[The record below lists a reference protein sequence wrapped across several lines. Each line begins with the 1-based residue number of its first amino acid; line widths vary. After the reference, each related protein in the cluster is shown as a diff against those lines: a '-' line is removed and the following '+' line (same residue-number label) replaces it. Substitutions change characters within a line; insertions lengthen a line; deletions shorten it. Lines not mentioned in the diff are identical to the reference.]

1 MEDLQPMSA
10 VEEASFCVELMKRLN
25 IQRKQDYLCDI
36 TLVTNDDREF
46 KAHRNVL
53 SAASPFFCK
62 LLESDMKENREG
74 IIRFEEISGCVM
86 EDVLEF
92 IYTGTVEVT
101 QENAKELIAAG
112 NYLMIPS
119 LKTVSGRFLEDEMT
133 DSNCISTFYFA
144 EKYDCVELIRD
155 SREFIHQN
163 FASVGEMDEFL
174 SLEAKE
180 VAVWISSDEIAV
192 EVEADV
198 FKIILKWVEHSKSE
212 RKAAFE
218 ELFRHVRLSFLSRD
232 CLEDVVTNE
241 LVRENLACVK
251 LVMDATVKMATFAS
265 EEDLPQS
272 PRKGLETRVIL
283 ACGGKFTFCYLPE
296 ENQWKRLPD
305 GSTERNQKTQM
316 LTFRDQ
322 LYTFKEFSKAEKY
335 DPVFNG
341 WSKSD
346 LIDVSADSAIVTVVK
361 GDMYAIEVNKPVGKS
376 TIKRYNVEL
385 CTWQTVVE
393 SPQGCRN
400 SCCVIAGGS
409 YLYLLGGSAPGN
421 ASYVTKAEIF
431 NIAETQW
438 EEIAD
443 MQQGRGGAFGVASE
457 GKIFVAGGLNEKN
470 KVSKKSEMYNVSTN
484 EWHVIGSLNTWRVY
498 GSMVC
503 LSGTCYVLGGTKN
516 NRDRLLSVEC
526 YDSTEDKWIEKT
538 SIPVER
544 YSTENK
550 NTFTGCVMKLS
561 KGVLEKSDSIKEE
574 LIGFGVISDPAV
586 MPTLFRTSPAG
597 TAGFQFGA
605 SPAGTAGFQ
614 FGASPA
620 GTAGFR
626 FSASSA
632 ASVSTT
638 RSGLI
643 FSTGTLPSTT
653 LASAVTTS
661 FSFGASSAASV
672 SSARS
677 GLTFVTTTSAFGQPA
692 AFRVPI
698 FELSDDDND
707 DDDDDDDDDDGD
719 DDGDD

>member
-10 VEEASFCVELMKRLN
+10 IEQTSFCVELMKRLN
-25 IQRKQDYLCDI
+25 IQRKQDYLCDV
-36 TLVTNDDREF
+36 TLVTNDNSDF

-74 IIRFEEISGCVM
+74 IIRFEEISGSIM

-92 IYTGTVEVT
+92 IYTGTVEIT
-101 QENAKELIAAG
+101 QTNAEELIVTG
-112 NYLMIPS
+112 NYLIIPS
-119 LKTVSGRFLEDEMT
+119 LKTASGRFLETEM
-133 DSNCISTFYFA
+133 SNCNCISTFYLA
-144 EKYDCVELIRD
+144 EKYDCVELIHN
-155 SREFIHQN
+155 SRKFIHEN

-192 EVEADV
+192 KAEADV
-198 FKIILKWVEHSKSE
+198 FKIMLKWVEHGKTE

-232 CLEDVVTNE
+232 FLEDVVTNE

-251 LVMDATVKMATFAS
+251 LVMDATVKMATFTS
-265 EEDLPQS
+265 DDDLPQS

-283 ACGGKFTFCYLPE
+283 ARGGKFTFCYLPE
-296 ENQWKRLPD
+296 KNQWKRLPD

-346 LIDVSADSAIVTVVK
+346 LINVSADNAIVTVVK

-400 SCCVIAGGS
+400 SSCAIASGS
-409 YLYLLGGSAPGN
+409 YLYLLGGSVPGN
-421 ASYVTKAEIF
+421 ASYVSKAERF
-431 NIAETQW
+431 NIVETHW

-457 GKIFVAGGLNEKN
+457 EKIFVAGGLSEKR
-470 KVSKKSEMYNVSTN
+470 KVSKKCEMYNVSTN
-484 EWHVIGSLNTWRVY
+484 EWHFIGSLNTWRMY

-503 LSGTCYVLGGTKN
+503 LSGTLYVLGGTKN

-538 SIPVER
+538 SIPVEG
-544 YSTENK
+544 YAPGSK
-550 NTFTGCVMKLS
+550 STFTGCVMKLC
-561 KGVLEKSDSIKEE
+561 KGVLE
-574 LIGFGVISDPAV
+574 PALTSC
-586 MPTLFRTSPAG
+586 PTHDL
-597 TAGFQFGA
+597 
-605 SPAGTAGFQ
+605 
-614 FGASPA
+614 
-620 GTAGFR
+620 
-626 FSASSA
+626 
-632 ASVSTT
+632 
-638 RSGLI
+638 
-643 FSTGTLPSTT
+643 
-653 LASAVTTS
+653 
-661 FSFGASSAASV
+661 
-672 SSARS
+672 
-677 GLTFVTTTSAFGQPA
+677 SAFVDRFPR
-692 AFRVPI
+692 RVRGAVALLQQVPVV
-698 FELSDDDND
+698 FEVSDDDD
-707 DDDDDDDDDDGD
+707 
-719 DDGDD
+719 

>member
-10 VEEASFCVELMKRLN
+10 VEQTSFCVELMKRLN

-36 TLVTNDDREF
+36 TLVTNDNSDF

-74 IIRFEEISGCVM
+74 IIRFEEISGSIM

-92 IYTGTVEVT
+92 IYTGTVEIT
-101 QENAKELIAAG
+101 QTNAEELIVAG
-112 NYLMIPS
+112 NYLIIPS
-119 LKTVSGRFLEDEMT
+119 LKTASGRFLETEM
-133 DSNCISTFYFA
+133 SNCNCISTFYLA
-144 EKYDCVELIRD
+144 EKYDCVELIHN
-155 SREFIHQN
+155 SRKFIHEN

-180 VAVWISSDEIAV
+180 AAVWISSDEIAV
-192 EVEADV
+192 KAEADV
-198 FKIILKWVEHSKSE
+198 FKIILKWVEHGKTE

-218 ELFRHVRLSFLSRD
+218 ELFRHVRLNFLSRD

-251 LVMDATVKMATFAS
+251 LVMDATVKMATFTS
-265 EEDLPQS
+265 EDDLLQS

-296 ENQWKRLPD
+296 KNQWKRLPD

-322 LYTFKEFSKAEKY
+322 LHTFGEFSEAEKY
-335 DPVFNG
+335 NPVFNS
-341 WSKSD
+341 WSTSD
-346 LIDVSADSAIVTVVK
+346 LIEVLAESAIVTVVK
-361 GDMYAIEVNKPVGKS
+361 GDMYSIEVNKPVGKS

-409 YLYLLGGSAPGN
+409 YLYLLGGSTPGN
-421 ASYVTKAEIF
+421 ASYVSKAERF
-431 NIAETQW
+431 NIAEIQW

-470 KVSKKSEMYNVSTN
+470 KVSKKCEMYNVSTN
-484 EWHVIGSLNTWRVY
+484 EWHFIGSLNTWRVY

-503 LSGTCYVLGGTKN
+503 LSGTLYVLGGTKN

-526 YDSTEDKWIEKT
+526 YNSTEDKWIEKA
-538 SIPVER
+538 SIQVEGCALG
-544 YSTENK
+544 SK

-561 KGVLEKSDSIKEE
+561 KGVLESAPSH
-574 LIGFGVISDPAV
+574 FGPRRLPRLTGVRDLNSLLDP
-586 MPTLFRTSPAG
+586 
-597 TAGFQFGA
+597 
-605 SPAGTAGFQ
+605 
-614 FGASPA
+614 
-620 GTAGFR
+620 
-626 FSASSA
+626 
-632 ASVSTT
+632 
-638 RSGLI
+638 
-643 FSTGTLPSTT
+643 
-653 LASAVTTS
+653 
-661 FSFGASSAASV
+661 
-672 SSARS
+672 
-677 GLTFVTTTSAFGQPA
+677 
-692 AFRVPI
+692 VPVPV
-698 FELSDDDND
+698 FELSDDDD
-707 DDDDDDDDDDGD
+707 LLS
-719 DDGDD
+719 

>member
-1 MEDLQPMSA
+1 M
-10 VEEASFCVELMKRLN
+10 ELMKRLN

-36 TLVTNDDREF
+36 TLVTNDDREL

-155 SREFIHQN
+155 SREFIHEN

-192 EVEADV
+192 EAEADV

-265 EEDLPQS
+265 EEDLPRS

-283 ACGGKFTFCYLPE
+283 ACGGEFTFCYLPE
-296 ENQWKRLPD
+296 EDQWKRLPN

-335 DPVFNG
+335 DCVFNG

-361 GDMYAIEVNKPVGKS
+361 GDVYAIEVKKPVGKS
-376 TIKRYNVEL
+376 TIKRYDMER

-393 SPQGCRN
+393 SSQGCRN
-400 SCCVIAGGS
+400 GSCVIAGGS
-409 YLYLLGGSAPGN
+409 YLYVLGGSAPGN
-421 ASYVTKAEIF
+421 AGYVSKAERF
-431 NIAETQW
+431 STVVNQW

-443 MQQGRGGAFGVASE
+443 MQQGRFGAFGEATE
-457 GKIFVAGGLNEKN
+457 GKIFVAGGLNQDG
-470 KVSKKSEMYNVSTN
+470 KVSKRCEMYNVSTN
-484 EWHVIGSLNTWRVY
+484 EWQYIGSLTHCRVY

-503 LSGTCYVLGGTKN
+503 LRGTLYVLGGTKN
-516 NRDRLLSVEC
+516 TKDSLLAVES
-526 YDSTEDKWIEKT
+526 YDLTKDEWIEKT
-538 SIPVER
+538 TIPVER
-544 YSTENK
+544 FSQDNK
-550 NTFTGCVMKLS
+550 DTFTSCAVKLS
-561 KGVLEKSDSIKEE
+561 KGVMDKANLD
-574 LIGFGVISDPAV
+574 LGPFGTWQSQTA
-586 MPTLFRTSPAG
+586 TCTGGLFGSTQPQTTFG
-597 TAGFQFGA
+597 TGGLFGSTQPQTATCTGGLFGSTQPQTATCTGGLFGSTQPQTATCTGGLFGA
-605 SPAGTAGFQ
+605 QQSPF
-614 FGASPA
+614 
-620 GTAGFR
+620 
-626 FSASSA
+626 
-632 ASVSTT
+632 
-638 RSGLI
+638 
-643 FSTGTLPSTT
+643 
-653 LASAVTTS
+653 S
-661 FSFGASSAASV
+661 FSSS
-672 SSARS
+672 
-677 GLTFVTTTSAFGQPA
+677 
-692 AFRVPI
+692 
-698 FELSDDDND
+698 N
-707 DDDDDDDDDDGD
+707 
-719 DDGDD
+719 

>member
-1 MEDLQPMSA
+1 MSA
-10 VEEASFCVELMKRLN
+10 IEQTSFCVELMKRLN
-25 IQRKQDYLCDI
+25 IQRKQDHLCDV
-36 TLVTNDDREF
+36 TLVTNDNSDF

-74 IIRFEEISGCVM
+74 IIRFEEISGSIM

-92 IYTGTVEVT
+92 IYTGTVEIT
-101 QENAKELIAAG
+101 QTNAEELIVAG
-112 NYLMIPS
+112 NYLIIPS
-119 LKTVSGRFLEDEMT
+119 LKTASGRFLETEM
-133 DSNCISTFYFA
+133 SNCNCISTFYLA
-144 EKYDCVELIRD
+144 EKYDCVELIHN
-155 SREFIHQN
+155 SRKFIHEN

-174 SLEAKE
+174 SLKAKE
-180 VAVWISSDEIAV
+180 AAVWISSDEIAV
-192 EVEADV
+192 KAEADV
-198 FKIILKWVEHSKSE
+198 FKIILKWVEHGKTE

-218 ELFRHVRLSFLSRD
+218 ELFRHVRLNFLSRD

-241 LVRENLACVK
+241 LVRENFACVK

-265 EEDLPQS
+265 EDDLPQS

-283 ACGGKFTFCYLPE
+283 ACGGRFTFCYLPE
-296 ENQWKRLPD
+296 KNQWKRLPD

-385 CTWQTVVE
+385 CTWQTIVE

-400 SCCVIAGGS
+400 GSCVIAGGS
-409 YLYLLGGSAPGN
+409 YLYLLGGSTPGN
-421 ASYVTKAEIF
+421 ASYVSKAERF
-431 NIAETQW
+431 NIAETKW

-457 GKIFVAGGLNEKN
+457 EKIFVAGGLSEKR
-470 KVSKKSEMYNVSTN
+470 KVSKKCEMYNVSTN
-484 EWHVIGSLNTWRVY
+484 EWHFIGSLNTWRMY

-503 LSGTCYVLGGTKN
+503 LSGTLYVLGGTKN

-538 SIPVER
+538 SIPVEGYPPGSKR
-544 YSTENK
+544 
-550 NTFTGCVMKLS
+550 TFTGCVMKLC
-561 KGVLEKSDSIKEE
+561 KGVLE
-574 LIGFGVISDPAV
+574 PALTSC
-586 MPTLFRTSPAG
+586 PTHDL
-597 TAGFQFGA
+597 
-605 SPAGTAGFQ
+605 
-614 FGASPA
+614 
-620 GTAGFR
+620 
-626 FSASSA
+626 
-632 ASVSTT
+632 
-638 RSGLI
+638 
-643 FSTGTLPSTT
+643 
-653 LASAVTTS
+653 
-661 FSFGASSAASV
+661 
-672 SSARS
+672 
-677 GLTFVTTTSAFGQPA
+677 SAFVDRFPRRGAVALLQQ
-692 AFRVPI
+692 VPVV
-698 FELSDDDND
+698 FEVSDDDD
-707 DDDDDDDDDDGD
+707 
-719 DDGDD
+719 

>member
-10 VEEASFCVELMKRLN
+10 IEQTSFCVELMKRLN
-25 IQRKQDYLCDI
+25 IQRKQGYLCDV
-36 TLVTNDDREF
+36 TLVTNDNSDF

-74 IIRFEEISGCVM
+74 IIRFEEISGSIL

-92 IYTGTVEVT
+92 IYTGTVEIT
-101 QENAKELIAAG
+101 QTNAEELIVTG
-112 NYLMIPS
+112 NYLIIPS
-119 LKTVSGRFLEDEMT
+119 LKTASGRFLETEM
-133 DSNCISTFYFA
+133 SNCNCISTFYLA
-144 EKYDCVELIRD
+144 EKYDCVELIHN
-155 SREFIHQN
+155 SRKFIHEN

-192 EVEADV
+192 KAEADV
-198 FKIILKWVEHSKSE
+198 FKIILKWVEHGKTE

-218 ELFRHVRLSFLSRD
+218 ELFRHVRLNFLSRD

-251 LVMDATVKMATFAS
+251 LVMDAIVKMATFAS
-265 EEDLPQS
+265 EDDFPQS

-296 ENQWKRLPD
+296 KNQWKRLPD

-322 LYTFKEFSKAEKY
+322 LYTFGEFSEAEKY
-335 DPVFNG
+335 DPVFNS
-341 WSKSD
+341 WSTSD
-346 LIDVSADSAIVTVVK
+346 LIEVLADSAIVTVVK

-409 YLYLLGGSAPGN
+409 YLYLLGGSVPGN
-421 ASYVTKAEIF
+421 ASYVSKAERF
-431 NIAETQW
+431 NIAETKW

-457 GKIFVAGGLNEKN
+457 DKIFVAGGLNEKN
-470 KVSKKSEMYNVSTN
+470 KVSKKCEMYNVSTN
-484 EWHVIGSLNTWRVY
+484 EWHFIGSLNTWRVY

-503 LSGTCYVLGGTKN
+503 LSGTLYVLGGTKN

-526 YDSTEDKWIEKT
+526 YNSTEDKWIEKA
-538 SIPVER
+538 SIQVEGCALG
-544 YSTENK
+544 ST
-550 NTFTGCVMKLS
+550 NTFTGCLMKLS
-561 KGVLEKSDSIKEE
+561 KVVLESAPSH
-574 LIGFGVISDPAV
+574 FGPLRLPRRTAVCGLNFLLDP
-586 MPTLFRTSPAG
+586 
-597 TAGFQFGA
+597 
-605 SPAGTAGFQ
+605 
-614 FGASPA
+614 
-620 GTAGFR
+620 
-626 FSASSA
+626 
-632 ASVSTT
+632 
-638 RSGLI
+638 
-643 FSTGTLPSTT
+643 
-653 LASAVTTS
+653 
-661 FSFGASSAASV
+661 
-672 SSARS
+672 
-677 GLTFVTTTSAFGQPA
+677 
-692 AFRVPI
+692 VPV
-698 FELSDDDND
+698 FELSDDDD
-707 DDDDDDDDDDGD
+707 LLS
-719 DDGDD
+719 

>member
-10 VEEASFCVELMKRLN
+10 VEQTSFCVELMKRLN
-25 IQRKQDYLCDI
+25 IQRKQDHLCDV
-36 TLVTNDDREF
+36 TLVTNDNSDF

-74 IIRFEEISGCVM
+74 IIRFEEISGSIM

-92 IYTGTVEVT
+92 IYTGTVEIT
-101 QENAKELIAAG
+101 QTNAEELIVAG
-112 NYLMIPS
+112 NYLIIPS
-119 LKTVSGRFLEDEMT
+119 LKTASGRFLETEM
-133 DSNCISTFYFA
+133 SNCNCISTFYLA
-144 EKYDCVELIRD
+144 EKYDCVELIHN
-155 SREFIHQN
+155 SRKFIHEN

-174 SLEAKE
+174 SLKAKE
-180 VAVWISSDEIAV
+180 AAVWISSDEIAV
-192 EVEADV
+192 KAEADV
-198 FKIILKWVEHSKSE
+198 FKIILKWVEHGKTE

-218 ELFRHVRLSFLSRD
+218 ELFRHVRLNFLSRD

-251 LVMDATVKMATFAS
+251 LVMDATVKMATFTS
-265 EEDLPQS
+265 EDDLPQS

-283 ACGGKFTFCYLPE
+283 ACGGRFTFCYLPE
-296 ENQWKRLPD
+296 KNQWKRLPD

-346 LIDVSADSAIVTVVK
+346 LRDLSADSATVTVVK
-361 GDMYAIEVNKPVGKS
+361 GDVYAIEVNKPVGKS

-409 YLYLLGGSAPGN
+409 YLYLLGGSVPGN
-421 ASYVTKAEIF
+421 ASYVSKAERF
-431 NIAETQW
+431 NIAETKW

-457 GKIFVAGGLNEKN
+457 DKIFVAGGLNEKN
-470 KVSKKSEMYNVSTN
+470 KVSKKCEMYNVSTN
-484 EWHVIGSLNTWRVY
+484 EWQFIGSLNTWRVY

-503 LSGTCYVLGGTKN
+503 LSGTLYVLGGTKN

-526 YDSTEDKWIEKT
+526 YNSTEDKWIEKA
-538 SIPVER
+538 SIQVEGCALG
-544 YSTENK
+544 ST
-550 NTFTGCVMKLS
+550 NTFTGCLMKLS
-561 KGVLEKSDSIKEE
+561 KVVLESAPSH
-574 LIGFGVISDPAV
+574 FGPLRLPRRTAVCGLNFLLDP
-586 MPTLFRTSPAG
+586 
-597 TAGFQFGA
+597 
-605 SPAGTAGFQ
+605 
-614 FGASPA
+614 
-620 GTAGFR
+620 
-626 FSASSA
+626 
-632 ASVSTT
+632 
-638 RSGLI
+638 
-643 FSTGTLPSTT
+643 
-653 LASAVTTS
+653 
-661 FSFGASSAASV
+661 
-672 SSARS
+672 
-677 GLTFVTTTSAFGQPA
+677 
-692 AFRVPI
+692 VPV
-698 FELSDDDND
+698 FELSDDDD
-707 DDDDDDDDDDGD
+707 LLS
-719 DDGDD
+719 

>member
-1 MEDLQPMSA
+1 MEDIQPISA
-10 VEEASFCVELMKRLN
+10 AEQRPFCVELMKRLN
-25 IQRKQDYLCDI
+25 IQRKRDYLCDI
-36 TLVTNDDREF
+36 TLVTNDDREL

-112 NYLMIPS
+112 NYLMILS
-119 LKTVSGRFLEDEMT
+119 LKTVSGRFLEAEMT

-155 SREFIHQN
+155 SREFIHEN

-192 EVEADV
+192 KAEAGV

-265 EEDLPQS
+265 EEDLPRS

-283 ACGGKFTFCYLPE
+283 ACGGEFTFYYLPE
-296 ENQWKRLPD
+296 EDHWKRLPD

-322 LYTFKEFSKAEKY
+322 LYTFKDFSKAEKY
-335 DPVFNG
+335 DPVFDG

-346 LIDVSADSAIVTVVK
+346 LRDVSADSAIVTVVK
-361 GDMYAIEVNKPVGKS
+361 GDIYAIEVNKPVGKS
-376 TIKRYNVEL
+376 TIKRYDVER

-393 SPQGCRN
+393 SSQGCRN
-400 SCCVIAGGS
+400 GSCVIAGGS
-409 YLYLLGGSAPGN
+409 YLYVLGGSAPGN
-421 ASYVTKAEIF
+421 AGYVSKAERF
-431 NIAETQW
+431 STGVNQW

-443 MQQGRGGAFGVASE
+443 MQQGRFGAFGEATE
-457 GKIFVAGGLNEKN
+457 GKIFVAGGLNQDG
-470 KVSKKSEMYNVSTN
+470 KVSKRCEMYNVSTN
-484 EWHVIGSLNTWRVY
+484 EWQYIGSLNHFRVY

-503 LSGTCYVLGGTKN
+503 LKGTLYVLGGTKN
-516 NRDRLLSVEC
+516 TRDSLLAVES
-526 YDSTEDKWIEKT
+526 YDLTKDEWIKKT
-538 SIPVER
+538 IIPVER
-544 YSTENK
+544 FSKDNK
-550 NTFTGCVMKLS
+550 DTFTSCVVKLS
-561 KGVLEKSDSIKEE
+561 KGVIDKANPVF
-574 LIGFGVISDPAV
+574 GFGRGPFGTWQSQTA
-586 MPTLFRTSPAG
+586 TSTGGLFG
-597 TAGFQFGA
+597 
-605 SPAGTAGFQ
+605 
-614 FGASPA
+614 
-620 GTAGFR
+620 
-626 FSASSA
+626 
-632 ASVSTT
+632 STQSQT
-638 RSGLI
+638 G
-643 FSTGTLPSTT
+643 FSTGSFFGARQSPF
-653 LASAVTTS
+653 S
-661 FSFGASSAASV
+661 FSSS
-672 SSARS
+672 
-677 GLTFVTTTSAFGQPA
+677 
-692 AFRVPI
+692 
-698 FELSDDDND
+698 N
-707 DDDDDDDDDDGD
+707 
-719 DDGDD
+719 

>member
-10 VEEASFCVELMKRLN
+10 VEQTSFCVELMKRLN
-25 IQRKQDYLCDI
+25 IQRKQDHLCDV
-36 TLVTNDDREF
+36 TLVTNDNSDF

-74 IIRFEEISGCVM
+74 IIRFEEISGSIM

-92 IYTGTVEVT
+92 IYTGTVEIT
-101 QENAKELIAAG
+101 QTNAEELIVAG
-112 NYLMIPS
+112 NYLIIPS
-119 LKTVSGRFLEDEMT
+119 LKTASGRFLETEM
-133 DSNCISTFYFA
+133 SNCNCISTFYLA
-144 EKYDCVELIRD
+144 EKYDCVELIHN
-155 SREFIHQN
+155 SRKFIHEN

-174 SLEAKE
+174 SLKAKE
-180 VAVWISSDEIAV
+180 AAVWISSDEIAV
-192 EVEADV
+192 KAEADV
-198 FKIILKWVEHSKSE
+198 FKIILKWVEHGKTE

-218 ELFRHVRLSFLSRD
+218 ELFRHVRLNFLSRD

-251 LVMDATVKMATFAS
+251 LVMDATVKMATFTS
-265 EEDLPQS
+265 EDDLPQS

-283 ACGGKFTFCYLPE
+283 ACGGRFTFCYLPE
-296 ENQWKRLPD
+296 KNQWKRLPD

-335 DPVFNG
+335 DTVFNS

-409 YLYLLGGSAPGN
+409 YLYLLGGSVPGN
-421 ASYVTKAEIF
+421 ASYVSKAERF
-431 NIAETQW
+431 NIAETKW

-457 GKIFVAGGLNEKN
+457 EKIFVAGGLNEKN
-470 KVSKKSEMYNVSTN
+470 KVSKKCEMYNVSTN
-484 EWHVIGSLNTWRVY
+484 EWHFIGSLNTWRVY

-503 LSGTCYVLGGTKN
+503 LSGTLYVLGGTKN

-526 YDSTEDKWIEKT
+526 YNSTEDKWIEKA
-538 SIPVER
+538 SIQVEGCALG
-544 YSTENK
+544 ST
-550 NTFTGCVMKLS
+550 NTFTGCLMKLS
-561 KGVLEKSDSIKEE
+561 KVVLESAPSH
-574 LIGFGVISDPAV
+574 FGPLRLPRRTAVCGLNFLLDP
-586 MPTLFRTSPAG
+586 
-597 TAGFQFGA
+597 
-605 SPAGTAGFQ
+605 
-614 FGASPA
+614 
-620 GTAGFR
+620 
-626 FSASSA
+626 
-632 ASVSTT
+632 
-638 RSGLI
+638 
-643 FSTGTLPSTT
+643 
-653 LASAVTTS
+653 
-661 FSFGASSAASV
+661 
-672 SSARS
+672 
-677 GLTFVTTTSAFGQPA
+677 
-692 AFRVPI
+692 VPV
-698 FELSDDDND
+698 FELSDDDD
-707 DDDDDDDDDDGD
+707 LLS
-719 DDGDD
+719 

>member
-10 VEEASFCVELMKRLN
+10 VGQTSFCVELMKRLN

-62 LLESDMKENREG
+62 LLESEMKENREG
-74 IIRFEEISGCVM
+74 IVRFEEISATVM

-112 NYLMIPS
+112 NYLIIPS
-119 LKTVSGRFLEDEMT
+119 LKTFSGRFLQGEMSDT
-133 DSNCISTFYFA
+133 NCISTFYFA
-144 EKYDCVELIRD
+144 EKYDCVELIRN
-155 SREFIHQN
+155 SRKFVHEN

-180 VAVWISSDEIAV
+180 VAVWISSGEIAV
-192 EVEADV
+192 EAEASV
-198 FKIILKWVEHSKSE
+198 FKIILKWVEHGESE
-212 RKAAFE
+212 RKAAFK
-218 ELFRHVRLSFLSRD
+218 ELFRHVRLSCLSRD
-232 CLEDVVTNE
+232 CLEDVATNE

-251 LVMDATVKMATFAS
+251 LVMDATVKMASFAS
-265 EEDLPQS
+265 EVDLPQS
-272 PRKGLETRVIL
+272 PRKSLETSVIL
-283 ACGGKFTFCYLPE
+283 ACGGEYTFCYLPE
-296 ENQWKRLPD
+296 KNQWKRLPD
-305 GSTERNQKTQM
+305 GSTKRNQKTQM

-322 LYTFKEFSKAEKY
+322 LYTFEEFSEVVKY
-335 DPVFNG
+335 DPVFNT
-341 WSKSD
+341 WSYSKQ
-346 LIDVSADSAIVTVVK
+346 IDVSVDGAIVTVVK

-385 CTWQTVVE
+385 CTWQTVME

-400 SCCVIAGGS
+400 SCCVITGGS

-421 ASYVTKAEIF
+421 ASYVTKAERF

-470 KVSKKSEMYNVSTN
+470 KVSKKCEMYNVSTN
-484 EWHVIGSLNTWRVY
+484 EWHFIGSLNTWRVY

-503 LSGTCYVLGGTKN
+503 LSGTFYVLGGTKN

-574 LIGFGVISDPAV
+574 LIGFGGISDPAV
-586 MPTLFRTSPAG
+586 MPTIFRTSPAG

-620 GTAGFR
+620 GTAGFQFGTSPAGTAGFR
-626 FSASSA
+626 FGASSA

-638 RSGLI
+638 RSGPI
-643 FSTGTLPSTT
+643 
-653 LASAVTTS
+653 
-661 FSFGASSAASV
+661 FGASSAASV
-672 SSARS
+672 SPARS
-677 GLTFVTTTSAFGQPA
+677 GLTFVTTTSARDFGLIPSSQPA
-692 AFRVPI
+692 AVPGPI

-707 DDDDDDDDDDGD
+707 DDDGD
-719 DDGDD
+719 D

>member
-10 VEEASFCVELMKRLN
+10 IEQTSFCVELMKRLN
-25 IQRKQDYLCDI
+25 IQRKQGYLCDV
-36 TLVTNDDREF
+36 TLVTNDNSDF

-74 IIRFEEISGCVM
+74 IIRFEEISGSIL

-92 IYTGTVEVT
+92 IYTGTVEIT
-101 QENAKELIAAG
+101 QTNAEELIVTG
-112 NYLMIPS
+112 NYLIIPS
-119 LKTVSGRFLEDEMT
+119 LKTASGRFLETEM
-133 DSNCISTFYFA
+133 SNCNCISTFYLA
-144 EKYDCVELIRD
+144 EKYDCVELIHN
-155 SREFIHQN
+155 SRKFIHEN

-192 EVEADV
+192 KAEAGV

-251 LVMDATVKMATFAS
+251 LVMDATVKMATFTS
-265 EEDLPQS
+265 DDDLPQS

-283 ACGGKFTFCYLPE
+283 ARGGKFTFCYLPE
-296 ENQWKRLPD
+296 KNQWKRLPD
-305 GSTERNQKTQM
+305 GSTDRNQKTQM

-322 LYTFKEFSKAEKY
+322 LFTFDEFSKAEKY
-335 DPVFNG
+335 DPVFNC
-341 WSKSD
+341 WSMSD
-346 LIDVSADSAIVTVVK
+346 LIDVLAYSAIVTVVK
-361 GDMYAIEVNKPVGKS
+361 GDMYSIEVNKPVGKS

-400 SCCVIAGGS
+400 SSCAIASGS
-409 YLYLLGGSAPGN
+409 YLYLLGGSVPGN
-421 ASYVTKAEIF
+421 ASYVSKAERF
-431 NIAETQW
+431 NIVETHW

-457 GKIFVAGGLNEKN
+457 EKIFVAGGLSEKR
-470 KVSKKSEMYNVSTN
+470 KVSKKCEMYNVSTN
-484 EWHVIGSLNTWRVY
+484 EWHFIGSLNTWRMY

-503 LSGTCYVLGGTKN
+503 LSGTLYVIGGTKN

-538 SIPVER
+538 SIPVEG
-544 YSTENK
+544 YPPGSK
-550 NTFTGCVMKLS
+550 STFTGCVMKLC
-561 KGVLEKSDSIKEE
+561 KGVLE
-574 LIGFGVISDPAV
+574 PALTSC
-586 MPTLFRTSPAG
+586 PTHDL
-597 TAGFQFGA
+597 
-605 SPAGTAGFQ
+605 
-614 FGASPA
+614 
-620 GTAGFR
+620 
-626 FSASSA
+626 
-632 ASVSTT
+632 
-638 RSGLI
+638 
-643 FSTGTLPSTT
+643 
-653 LASAVTTS
+653 
-661 FSFGASSAASV
+661 
-672 SSARS
+672 
-677 GLTFVTTTSAFGQPA
+677 SAFVDRFPRRGAVALLQQ
-692 AFRVPI
+692 VPVV
-698 FELSDDDND
+698 FEVSDDDD
-707 DDDDDDDDDDGD
+707 
-719 DDGDD
+719 

>member
-1 MEDLQPMSA
+1 MSA
-10 VEEASFCVELMKRLN
+10 IEQTSFCVELMKRLN
-25 IQRKQDYLCDI
+25 IQRKQDYLCDV
-36 TLVTNDDREF
+36 TLVTNDNSDF

-74 IIRFEEISGCVM
+74 IIRFEEISGSIM

-92 IYTGTVEVT
+92 IYTGTVEIT
-101 QENAKELIAAG
+101 QTNAEELIVAG
-112 NYLMIPS
+112 NYLIIPS
-119 LKTVSGRFLEDEMT
+119 LKTASGRFLETEM
-133 DSNCISTFYFA
+133 SNCNCISTFYLA
-144 EKYDCVELIRD
+144 EKYDCVELIHN
-155 SREFIHQN
+155 SRKFIHEN

-180 VAVWISSDEIAV
+180 AAVWISSDEIAV
-192 EVEADV
+192 KAEADV
-198 FKIILKWVEHSKSE
+198 FKIILKWVEHGKTE
-212 RKAAFE
+212 RKAVFD

-232 CLEDVVTNE
+232 FLEDVVTNE

-251 LVMDATVKMATFAS
+251 LVMDATVKMATFTS
-265 EEDLPQS
+265 EDDLPQS

-296 ENQWKRLPD
+296 KNQWKRLPD

-346 LIDVSADSAIVTVVK
+346 LMNVSADNAIVTVVK

-409 YLYLLGGSAPGN
+409 YLYLLGGSTPGN
-421 ASYVTKAEIF
+421 ASYVSKAERF

-457 GKIFVAGGLNEKN
+457 EKIFVAGGLSEKR
-470 KVSKKSEMYNVSTN
+470 KVSKKCEMYNVSTN
-484 EWHVIGSLNTWRVY
+484 EWHFIGSLNTWRMY

-503 LSGTCYVLGGTKN
+503 LSGTLYVLGGTKN

-538 SIPVER
+538 SIPVEGYPPGSKR
-544 YSTENK
+544 
-550 NTFTGCVMKLS
+550 TFTGCVMKLC
-561 KGVLEKSDSIKEE
+561 KGVLE
-574 LIGFGVISDPAV
+574 PALTSC
-586 MPTLFRTSPAG
+586 PTHDL
-597 TAGFQFGA
+597 
-605 SPAGTAGFQ
+605 
-614 FGASPA
+614 
-620 GTAGFR
+620 
-626 FSASSA
+626 
-632 ASVSTT
+632 
-638 RSGLI
+638 
-643 FSTGTLPSTT
+643 
-653 LASAVTTS
+653 
-661 FSFGASSAASV
+661 
-672 SSARS
+672 
-677 GLTFVTTTSAFGQPA
+677 SAFVDRFPRRGAVALLQQ
-692 AFRVPI
+692 VLVV
-698 FELSDDDND
+698 FEVSDDDD
-707 DDDDDDDDDDGD
+707 
-719 DDGDD
+719 

>member
-1 MEDLQPMSA
+1 MEDIQPISA
-10 VEEASFCVELMKRLN
+10 AEQEPFCVELIKRLN

-36 TLVTNDDREF
+36 TLVTNDDREL

-155 SREFIHQN
+155 SREFIHEN

-192 EVEADV
+192 EAEADV

-265 EEDLPQS
+265 EEDLPRS

-283 ACGGKFTFCYLPE
+283 ACGGEFTFCYLPE
-296 ENQWKRLPD
+296 EDQWKRLPN

-335 DPVFNG
+335 DCVFNG

-376 TIKRYNVEL
+376 TIKRYDVER

-393 SPQGCRN
+393 SSQGCRN
-400 SCCVIAGGS
+400 GSCVIAGGS
-409 YLYLLGGSAPGN
+409 YLYVLGGSAPGN
-421 ASYVTKAEIF
+421 AGYVSKAERF
-431 NIAETQW
+431 STGVNQW

-443 MQQGRGGAFGVASE
+443 MRQGRFGAFGEATE
-457 GKIFVAGGLNEKN
+457 GKIFVAGGLKQDG
-470 KVSKKSEMYNVSTN
+470 KVSKRCEMYNVSTN
-484 EWHVIGSLNTWRVY
+484 EWQYIGSLNHFRVY

-503 LSGTCYVLGGTKN
+503 LKGTLYVLGGTKN
-516 NRDRLLSVEC
+516 ARDSLLAVES
-526 YDSTEDKWIEKT
+526 YDLTKDEWIKKT
-538 SIPVER
+538 TIPVER
-544 YSTENK
+544 FSKDNK
-550 NTFTGCVMKLS
+550 DTFTSCVVKLS
-561 KGVLEKSDSIKEE
+561 KGVIDKANRVL
-574 LIGFGVISDPAV
+574 GFGLGP
-586 MPTLFRTSPAG
+586 F
-597 TAGFQFGA
+597 GFWQSQTG
-605 SPAGTAGFQ
+605 
-614 FGASPA
+614 
-620 GTAGFR
+620 
-626 FSASSA
+626 
-632 ASVSTT
+632 
-638 RSGLI
+638 
-643 FSTGTLPSTT
+643 FSTGSPFGARQSPF
-653 LASAVTTS
+653 S
-661 FSFGASSAASV
+661 FSSS
-672 SSARS
+672 
-677 GLTFVTTTSAFGQPA
+677 
-692 AFRVPI
+692 
-698 FELSDDDND
+698 N
-707 DDDDDDDDDDGD
+707 
-719 DDGDD
+719 

>member
-10 VEEASFCVELMKRLN
+10 IEQTSFCVELMKRLN
-25 IQRKQDYLCDI
+25 IQRKQDYLCDV
-36 TLVTNDDREF
+36 TLVTNDNSDF

-74 IIRFEEISGCVM
+74 IIRFEEISGSIM

-92 IYTGTVEVT
+92 IYTGTVEIT
-101 QENAKELIAAG
+101 QTNAEELIVTG
-112 NYLMIPS
+112 NYLIIPS
-119 LKTVSGRFLEDEMT
+119 LKTASGRFLETEM
-133 DSNCISTFYFA
+133 SNCNCISTFYLA
-144 EKYDCVELIRD
+144 EKYDCVELIHN
-155 SREFIHQN
+155 SRKFIHEN

-192 EVEADV
+192 KAEADV
-198 FKIILKWVEHSKSE
+198 FKIMLKWVEHGKTE

-232 CLEDVVTNE
+232 FLEDVVTNE

-251 LVMDATVKMATFAS
+251 LVMDATVKMATFTS
-265 EEDLPQS
+265 DDDLPQS

-283 ACGGKFTFCYLPE
+283 ARGGKFTFCYLPE
-296 ENQWKRLPD
+296 KNQWKRLPD

-346 LIDVSADSAIVTVVK
+346 LMNVSADNAIVTVVK

-385 CTWQTVVE
+385 CTWQTVLA

-400 SCCVIAGGS
+400 GCCVIAGGS
-409 YLYLLGGSAPGN
+409 YLYLLGGSTPGN
-421 ASYVTKAEIF
+421 ASYVSKAERF

-457 GKIFVAGGLNEKN
+457 EKIFVAGGLSEKR
-470 KVSKKSEMYNVSTN
+470 KVSKKCEMYNVSTN
-484 EWHVIGSLNTWRVY
+484 EWHFIGSLNTWRMY

-503 LSGTCYVLGGTKN
+503 LSGTLYVLGGTKN

-538 SIPVER
+538 SIPVEG
-544 YSTENK
+544 YAPGSK
-550 NTFTGCVMKLS
+550 STFTGCVMKLC
-561 KGVLEKSDSIKEE
+561 KGVLE
-574 LIGFGVISDPAV
+574 PALTSC
-586 MPTLFRTSPAG
+586 PTHDL
-597 TAGFQFGA
+597 
-605 SPAGTAGFQ
+605 
-614 FGASPA
+614 
-620 GTAGFR
+620 
-626 FSASSA
+626 
-632 ASVSTT
+632 
-638 RSGLI
+638 
-643 FSTGTLPSTT
+643 
-653 LASAVTTS
+653 
-661 FSFGASSAASV
+661 
-672 SSARS
+672 
-677 GLTFVTTTSAFGQPA
+677 SAFVDRFPR
-692 AFRVPI
+692 RVRGAVALLQQVPVV
-698 FELSDDDND
+698 FEVSDDDD
-707 DDDDDDDDDDGD
+707 
-719 DDGDD
+719 